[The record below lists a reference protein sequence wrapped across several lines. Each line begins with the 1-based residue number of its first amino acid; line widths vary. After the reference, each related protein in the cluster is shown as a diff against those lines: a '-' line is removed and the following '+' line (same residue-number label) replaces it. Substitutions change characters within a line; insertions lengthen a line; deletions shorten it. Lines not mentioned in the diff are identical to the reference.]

1 MFFGSNAKQ
10 LIEKAEKIR
19 DQEHR
24 LKPSLRL
31 KTQDDI
37 YKFIHG
43 RGLVSALGGNELPS
57 FISAILGRPWKPSA
71 KGFTGW
77 NEWWSIK
84 ISGQSVPRI
93 SREVE
98 GRKDILATRI
108 FRRTKTFVS
117 DELWPIL
124 GTIVKHH
131 QDPIVRRKTFS
142 DLEQK
147 LLETIEAEGSIRTD
161 RLRKKLRLEG
171 KENNSKFH
179 RSLGNLESYALIVG
193 VEDPHP
199 ERHLHANIWQ
209 TWDARIGE
217 GIDRVGLS
225 YHEALAKLY
234 EKTIDACVLA
244 HEDQMRKWF
253 RWSVELE
260 VAKEESLKNGGIL
273 KAGPFIITPRISKRR
288 SGGIQTV
295 LSDGR

>member
-1 MFFGSNAKQ
+1 M
-10 LIEKAEKIR
+10 IERAEKIR
-19 DQEHR
+19 DREHR
-24 LKPSLRL
+24 LKQSLRL
-31 KTQDDI
+31 KTQEEI
-37 YKFIHG
+37 YMFIHDK
-43 RGLVSALGGNELPS
+43 GLVSALGGNELPS

-98 GRKDILATRI
+98 GREDILATRI

-209 TWDARIGE
+209 TWDARAGE
-217 GIDRVGLS
+217 GIDRVGPS
-225 YHEALAKLY
+225 YNETLAKLL

-244 HEDQMRKWF
+244 REDQMRKWF
-253 RWSVELE
+253 QWNAEME

-288 SGGIQTV
+288 SVGIPPV